1 MTFLSRTHRALL
13 LLSVCALGAGCAT
26 GPDIRVNR
34 APDADF
40 SAYSTFGFPEQTG
53 TDRGGYS
60 TFVTDYFKAAVRDQM
75 QQRGYRYVDENPD
88 LLVNFFANARERTE
102 VRSRPTT
109 SLGYGYY
116 GYRYGLYGAWPMY
129 AQDVDTVTY
138 RVGTANVDIV
148 DAREKQ
154 LIWEGVAEGRIKQ
167 SDMQQPREAIQNVV
181 SQLFARFPGR
191 AGAVATRGSAMS
203 RNSNDGSDRESHLL
217 GLSR

>member
-1 MTFLSRTHRALL
+1 MKHRFQFHRIVSLL
-13 LLSVCALGAGCAT
+13 AIFVLATGCAS
-26 GPDIRVNR
+26 GPDIRINS
-34 APDADF
+34 APDANLA
-40 SAYSTFGFPEQTG
+40 AYSTFGFPEQTG

-75 QQRGYRYVDENPD
+75 EQRGYRYVDENPD

-102 VRSRPTT
+102 VRSQPTT
-109 SLGYGYY
+109 SMGYGYY

-138 RVGTANVDIV
+138 RVGTANVDVV

-167 SDMQQPREAIQNVV
+167 SDMEQPKEAIQSVV
-181 SQLFARFPGR
+181 SQLFTHFPGR
-191 AGAVATRGSAMS
+191 ASAT
-203 RNSNDGSDRESHLL
+203 SNERVTDQPQP
-217 GLSR
+217 

>member
-1 MTFLSRTHRALL
+1 MKYRFQLHRILSLLCIFAL
-13 LLSVCALGAGCAT
+13 AAGCAS
-26 GPDIRVNR
+26 GPDIRINS
-34 APDADF
+34 APDTNL
-40 SAYSTFGFPEQTG
+40 SAYSTFGFPKQTG

-75 QQRGYRYVDENPD
+75 EQRGYRYVDENPD
-88 LLVNFFANARERTE
+88 LLVNFFANVRERTE
-102 VRSRPTT
+102 VRSRPTM
-109 SLGYGYY
+109 SMGYGYY

-167 SDMQQPREAIQNVV
+167 SDMEQPKEAIQNVV
-181 SQLFARFPGR
+181 SQLFTHFPGR
-191 AGAVATRGSAMS
+191 AGAV
-203 RNSNDGSDRESHLL
+203 SNERVSGDAGADR
-217 GLSR
+217 